1 MLLSG
6 TLADL
11 DLASIAAITSLG
23 RASLRLELRE
33 STGDLIGSL
42 VLKAGRV
49 VSATAGAN
57 HGRDALRV
65 IMSSASDTR
74 FQLAHEPLDFALASA
89 VASVEDLWRLAHG
102 SAPNPSAA
110 PGAGDVEPALAAT
123 QPLPMRRNPPT
134 GTARRP
140 PPPTPQRHATRPD
153 APHRSNA
160 HAGTHAGA
168 HSNAHHGPGSLHSNG
183 TRVRRARAGTVR
195 APDRL
200 PMMTGRLDEFDLL
213 TLLQTV
219 GVGRQMVEIEIRD
232 RDELLLGGIRVKS
245 GQLLSAQAGEIEGVA
260 AVSALLRNSESF
272 AFAAF
277 RVAAELDEIPAL
289 ASVAEISVRFG
300 VEADAE
306 AARDT
311 VVLEGSLSE
320 FDLAAVLHTVGCTRQ
335 HCALQVHDGLTV
347 TGTIVVKSGQVLAAQ
362 TAGLTGIPAV
372 QQLINGHH
380 DEQFRLIQL
389 AGAPPDD
396 APIGP
401 IGQVLLHADA
411 PAPFSGPQ
419 SAGPQSAEPPEAT
432 GLPIPS
438 IEDGADTELS
448 TGTPP
453 TGAVVLEGKLAEF
466 DVRTVLEVLAST
478 RQHARL
484 QVLGTGVP
492 LGEIALKAGRILSAQ
507 AGTLHG
513 RAAVAFLVGASPQL
527 RFRVLT
533 MADGFEPR
541 EPLGAVHEVLAEAPA
556 LRAPGTST
564 RILRWAIPLSFALGG
579 AIVFLVTRS
588 SATPSPPATAE
599 AHVAMPA
606 IDVQPAPAAAPAP
619 APSPATGPVPPSPAA
634 PEASAAAGAEQTTL
648 APAEPPAPVT
658 ASTTAPG
665 AGSGAAPGTTSGA
678 ASATQPAGSG
688 DLAAPSPLPAASV
701 NIKNAQAAFKQL
713 GFDPGPVDNVY
724 GKLTRTAILRFQRAQ
739 HLPLTGVLDPQT
751 WNVLVGQLM
760 QPRAAR

>member
-65 IMSSASDTR
+65 IMNSASDTR

-89 VASVEDLWRLAHG
+89 VASVEELWRLAHG
-102 SAPNPSAA
+102 SAPNPGAA
-110 PGAGDVEPALAAT
+110 PGPGDVEPALAAT

-140 PPPTPQRHATRPD
+140 APPAPQRHATRPD

-160 HAGTHAGA
+160 HASTHSGTHAGA
-168 HSNAHHGPGSLHSNG
+168 HASTYRGPGSLHSNG

-219 GVGRQMVEIEIRD
+219 GVGRQLVEIEIRD
-232 RDELLLGGIRVKS
+232 RDEQLLGEIRVKS

-277 RVAAELDEIPAL
+277 RIAAELNEIPAL
-289 ASVAEISVRFG
+289 ASVTEISVRFG

-311 VVLEGSLSE
+311 VVMEGSLSE

-362 TAGLTGIPAV
+362 AGGLTGIPAV

-389 AGAPPDD
+389 ATPPPDD
-396 APIGP
+396 APLGP
-401 IGQVLLHADA
+401 IGQVLIHADA
-411 PAPFSGPQ
+411 PGPI
-419 SAGPQSAEPPEAT
+419 AGPQSAEPPEAT
-432 GLPIPS
+432 ALPIPS

-492 LGEIALKAGRILSAQ
+492 LGEIAIKAGRILSAQ

-513 RAAVAFLVGASPQL
+513 RAAVVFLVGASPQL

-556 LRAPGTST
+556 LRAPGTSS

-588 SATPSPPATAE
+588 SATAPSPAIAE

-606 IDVQPAPAAAPAP
+606 IEVQPAQGPAPAPTPSPATSPEPPAPAAPGAGAAASAEPTTLAS
-619 APSPATGPVPPSPAA
+619 AEPAA
-634 PEASAAAGAEQTTL
+634 PVVSSAT
-648 APAEPPAPVT
+648 P
-658 ASTTAPG
+658 PG
-665 AGSGAAPGTTSGA
+665 AAPGAAPGTTSGA
-678 ASATQPAGSG
+678 ASATQSAASG
-688 DLAAPSPLPAASV
+688 DLATSSPLPAAIV

-724 GKLTRTAILRFQRAQ
+724 GKFTRTAILRFQRAQ
-739 HLPLTGVLDPQT
+739 HLALTGVLDPQT
-751 WNVLVGQLM
+751 WSVLVGQLM
-760 QPRAAR
+760 QQRAAR